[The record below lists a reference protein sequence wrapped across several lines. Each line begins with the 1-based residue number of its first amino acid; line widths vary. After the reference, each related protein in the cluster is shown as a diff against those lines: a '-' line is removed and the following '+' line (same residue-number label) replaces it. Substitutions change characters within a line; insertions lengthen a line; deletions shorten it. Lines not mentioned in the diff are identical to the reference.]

1 VVATLFQLTAGVYLV
16 AGLVAGAGLALSRSR
31 LTRLSA
37 WILAA
42 GALLHGVSFSLLHT
56 LEPTPP
62 LTDTS
67 TAISFMAWV
76 GTLGF
81 LLLLWRTRVAGL
93 VVLVAPMAFLG
104 VFDGA
109 LNFPS
114 GAGEL
119 IEGAGSVP
127 HAHVLLA
134 SAGLSLLGLAGL
146 AGALYLGEH
155 RRLKRHRPLAS
166 GSTLPSLESLDRA
179 GAVALAVGF
188 PLLSLGVIT
197 GAMWVHRL
205 HGVTW
210 TGAPHEIGSLVAWGI
225 YAVLVALRFGLHQP
239 ARRCAANAI
248 GAFAF
253 LFLAAVGVELL
264 M

>member
-1 VVATLFQLTAGVYLV
+1 VVVTLFHLTAAVYLA
-16 AGLVAGAGLALSRSR
+16 AGLVAGAGLALSKPR

-42 GALLHGVSFSLLHT
+42 GALLHGFCFSQLHT
-56 LEPTPP
+56 VDPTPP
-62 LTDTS
+62 LTHTS

-76 GTLGF
+76 GTVGF

-104 VFDGA
+104 VFNGA
-109 LNFPS
+109 LRFPS
-114 GAGEL
+114 EALE
-119 IEGAGSVP
+119 IVEGAGSVP

-188 PLLSLGVIT
+188 PLLTLGVVT
-197 GAMWVHRL
+197 GGMWVHRL
-205 HGVTW
+205 HGVAW
-210 TGAPHEIGSLVAWGI
+210 TGAPHEVGSVVAWAV
-225 YAVLVALRFGLHQP
+225 YAVLVTLRFRLHQP

-253 LFLAAVGVELL
+253 LFLAALGVELL
-264 M
+264 T